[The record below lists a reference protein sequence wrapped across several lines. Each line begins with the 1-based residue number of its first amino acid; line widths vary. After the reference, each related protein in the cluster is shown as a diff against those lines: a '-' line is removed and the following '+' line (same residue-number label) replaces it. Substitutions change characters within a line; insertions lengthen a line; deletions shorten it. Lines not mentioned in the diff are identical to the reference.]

1 MVTLWLESTRSVFT
15 VKVRLLEPA
24 GTVTLDGTV
33 AREVLL
39 LERVTTVP
47 PLGAGEPSVTVP
59 MESSPPF
66 TVPGLKVSEERL
78 ADGAGGVTVSVAV
91 LLTPP

>member
-15 VKVRLLEPA
+15 VKVPLVEPA

-66 TVPGLKVSEERL
+66 TVPGFKVSEERL